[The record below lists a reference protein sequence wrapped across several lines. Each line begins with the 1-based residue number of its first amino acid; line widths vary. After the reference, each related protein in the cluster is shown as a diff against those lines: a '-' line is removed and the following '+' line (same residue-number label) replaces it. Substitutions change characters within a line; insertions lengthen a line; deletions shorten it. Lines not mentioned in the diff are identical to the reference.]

1 MRITTRL
8 LLILPA
14 LLLALTL
21 PAQAQREVVTIDD
34 AKARLLVSIID
45 NTTWPNEAA
54 MNHFVLG
61 VLGNDR
67 TLVAA
72 LVSQMG
78 GITIRGKSVKVKVYD
93 SLKAAREANVLV
105 LPQSRNSELA
115 DIGRTLQG
123 SRTLLVTES
132 AGNKAHIM
140 VNFMF
145 SSKVRLGFE
154 INASNITNAG
164 MTPSRELLLF
174 GGSKVDLAD
183 IYEQSEAKL
192 AEARAMAAEQQQQ
205 LNEQRELLAAQG
217 DTIDRQ
223 RAEVASNQRKLAQL
237 ETHLEGVRESLADSQ
252 SRLDDNAAELE
263 EKEQILLEKEA
274 YIASYTERI
283 ERNLKRLEDQ
293 QLEIA
298 EQERQIQEQSSVL
311 VSQLSTIESQRFIL
325 IAIGAVLLLVLVLI
339 GIILRAWRSKHRLAL
354 QLEGKTRELGVANEK
369 LVQLTEAKSRFLST
383 MSHEIRTPMN
393 GVVGMAEL
401 LEGTELTG
409 QQREYVSLIIKSA
422 DTLLGL
428 INDILDLS
436 KIEVGRLDLESIS
449 FSLREVLADTLQTLA
464 LRANAKDLELTFHIP
479 PGVPDWVLG
488 DPLRL
493 RQVVVNLVGNAIKF
507 TEEGEIDLDLQL
519 VSSDEKQVRIRFE
532 VKDTGI
538 GITPAQQEKIFQA
551 FDQADASTT
560 RRFGGTGLGLAISHQ
575 LVQLMG
581 GELSVQS
588 EPDQGSTFYFE
599 ADFAV
604 SDEAAPL
611 ALQPEELRGLPA
623 LVVDDNATNRMILE
637 EMLTNWGMAPCVVD
651 GAGPALAALEN
662 AEQADKPFAIAL
674 LDVMMPDVDGF
685 ELTTMIRRLPAH
697 QELRILMLTSAGSAI
712 SETQRKELAISRVL
726 MKPVKHSD
734 LLAAMTDALGVT
746 QKSGEVT
753 PAGSVG
759 VAARKVLLVEDNPI
773 NRKVAMELLGRRGHQ
788 VEVASNGA
796 EAVEAVANQTFDV
809 VLMDQHMP
817 VMDGL
822 TATRTIRE
830 REQGSDRH
838 VHIVALTAAATVEDR
853 ENSLAAGA
861 DGFVSKPFRAE
872 ALYQAVEGVAA
883 EAGAEPGQPGTAA
896 AATPAGDEQQPCLD
910 WQGALH
916 NLEGDEDFLFE
927 LTEMFL
933 EQYPGML
940 DAVEDAAAAGDA
952 PGLQRAAHALKGS
965 SQLIG
970 GRATAASALA
980 LENIGRS
987 GDLSQAPP
995 ALQRLQQNLQRLK
1008 EALIAA
1014 LPERET

>member
-1 MRITTRL
+1 MRTSIRL

-14 LLLALTL
+14 LLLALAG
-21 PAQAQREVVTIDD
+21 PVHAQREVVTIDE
-34 AKARLLVSIID
+34 AKAKLLVSIID
-45 NTTWPNEAA
+45 NTTWPNESA
-54 MNHFVLG
+54 MSHFTLG
-61 VLGNDR
+61 VLGINR
-67 TLVAA
+67 TLVTA
-72 LVSQMG
+72 LTNQMA
-78 GITIRGKSVKVKVYD
+78 GITLRGKPIKVRVYD
-93 SLKAAREANVLV
+93 SLESAREADVLV
-105 LPQSRNSELA
+105 LPQSFNRDLA
-115 DIGRTLQG
+115 DVERTMEG

-132 AGNKAHIM
+132 AADKAHTM
-140 VNFMF
+140 VNFVF

-154 INASNITNAG
+154 INASNITSAG

-192 AEARAMAAEQQQQ
+192 AQARAMASEQQRQ
-205 LNEQRELLAAQG
+205 LDEQRKLLAEQG
-217 DTIDRQ
+217 DTIERQ
-223 RAEVASNQRKLAQL
+223 RTEVAANLRKLAQL
-237 ETHLEGVRESLADSQ
+237 ENHLASVRESLADSQ

-263 EKEQILLEKEA
+263 DKEKILLEKEA
-274 YIASYTERI
+274 YIAGYTERI

-293 QLEIA
+293 QQEIA
-298 EQERQIQEQSSVL
+298 EQERQIQEQGSVL

-325 IAIGAVLLLVLVLI
+325 MATGAVLLLVLVLI

-369 LVQLTEAKSRFLST
+369 LVQLTEAKSQFLST

-409 QQREYVSLIIKSA
+409 QQREYVSLIIKSS

-436 KIEVGRLDLESIS
+436 KIEVGRLELEVIS

-464 LRANAKDLELTFHIP
+464 LRANEKDLELTFHIP
-479 PGVPDWVLG
+479 PEVPDWVLG

-493 RQVVVNLVGNAIKF
+493 RQIMVNLVGNAIKF

-519 VSSDEKQVRIRFE
+519 LASGNDTVRIRFE
-532 VKDTGI
+532 VRDTGI
-538 GITPAQQEKIFQA
+538 GITEAQQARIFQA

-560 RRFGGTGLGLAISHQ
+560 RRFGGTGLGLAISRQ

-581 GELSVQS
+581 GDLSVRS
-588 EPDQGSTFYFE
+588 VPGEGSTFYFE

-604 SDEAAPL
+604 SGEASPVS
-611 ALQPEELRGLPA
+611 LQPEELQGLPA
-623 LVVDDNATNRMILE
+623 LVVDDNATNRTILE
-637 EMLTNWGMAPCVVD
+637 EMLTNWGMVPCIVD
-651 GAGPALAALEN
+651 GAGPAIAALEQ
-662 AEQADKPFAIAL
+662 AEREERPFAIAL
-674 LDVMMPDVDGF
+674 LDVMMPGTDGF
-685 ELTTMIRRLPAH
+685 ELTALIRQRPA
-697 QELRILMLTSAGSAI
+697 QQALRILMLTSAGSAI
-712 SETQRKELAISRVL
+712 SEAQRRELRISRVL

-746 QKSGEVT
+746 PTGGGAAAADT
-753 PAGSVG
+753 AR
-759 VAARKVLLVEDNPI
+759 VAPRKVLLVEDNPI
-773 NRKVAMELLGRRGHQ
+773 NRKVALELLGRRGHQ
-788 VEVASNGA
+788 VDVASNGA
-796 EAVEAVANQTFDV
+796 EAVEAVAKQSYDV

-822 TATRTIRE
+822 TATRKIRE

-853 ENSLAAGA
+853 DNSLAAGA

-872 ALYQAVEGVAA
+872 ALYRAVEGVAA
-883 EAGAEPGQPGTAA
+883 EAGADTGQPEAEPAA
-896 AATPAGDEQQPCLD
+896 PAMDEQQPCLD

-916 NLEGDEDFLFE
+916 NLEGDEEFLFE
-927 LTEMFL
+927 LTGMFL
-933 EQYPGML
+933 DQYPGML
-940 DAVEDAAAAGDA
+940 DAVEDAATRGDA
-952 PGLQRAAHALKGS
+952 ADLQRAAHALKGS

-987 GDLSQAPP
+987 GDLSEVTP
-995 ALQRLQQNLQRLK
+995 ALQGLQHNLERLRA
-1008 EALIAA
+1008 ALLAA
-1014 LPERET
+1014 LPEQET